1 MNQTTTIN
9 AAPRSRSNTLYM
21 AQLALLSAIIIIMAF
36 TPLGYLR
43 TPALSITLLTV
54 PVAVGAIILGPKAG
68 AFCGGVFGMT
78 SFIMAVT
85 TGGFTGMLFQIN
97 PLGTLF
103 TCLVPRILE
112 GFFCGLIFLGLRR
125 LGLKKAS
132 YLIASLSCPL
142 LNTFFFMSSIVLIFY
157 QSDYIQ
163 GFVTGFGASN
173 PLMFVIAFVGVQ
185 GAIEAVA
192 CCFVASIITITL
204 STFMK
209 RG

>member
-9 AAPRSRSNTLYM
+9 AVSKTNTLYM
-21 AQLALLSAIIIIMAF
+21 AQVALLSAIIIIMAF

-43 TPALSITLLTV
+43 TPALSITFLTV

-68 AFCGGVFGMT
+68 AILGAVFGLT
-78 SFIMAVT
+78 SFTMAVT
-85 TGGFTGMLFQIN
+85 AGGFAGMLLQIN

-112 GFFCGLIFLGLRR
+112 GFLCGVIFQALHRI
-125 LGLKKAS
+125 GLKKAS
-132 YLIASLSCPL
+132 YFIASLSCPL
-142 LNTFFFMSSIVLIFY
+142 LNTILFMSSIVLIFY

-163 GFVTGFGASN
+163 GFVTNLGVSN

-185 GAIEAVA
+185 GAIEAAA
-192 CCFVASIITITL
+192 CFFVASIISITL
-204 STFMK
+204 STALK